1 MINIY
6 NKIYRGLRTIY
17 HKLKFYYTV
26 NWTKTFYFNF
36 KKFPFDT
43 ARKLPVFFYGRVK
56 FHDLRGEIILDSP
69 IKTGMIGF
77 GQTFELFKKEQGIAE
92 FYLSGKLVFKGNAHF
107 GKDCIVYIGPESYC
121 EMGDMFALGSRGKV
135 FCYNKVIF
143 GNYVRIGFESQIMDT
158 NFHQLINLEIGKKE
172 PMVLPIQIGDYNWI
186 GNRSTVM
193 QKTITPNYC
202 IIASNSLVNK
212 DYSSFGENILIG
224 GIPAKLLK
232 NNISRDWEGEDEH
245 LRIHMKI

>member
-1 MINIY
+1 MINIFK
-6 NKIYRGLRTIY
+6 KIYRRLRTIY
-17 HKLKFYYTV
+17 HKLKFYYTI

-36 KKFPFDT
+36 KKFPFET

-56 FHDLRGEIILDSP
+56 FHDLRGEISIDSP
-69 IKTGMIGF
+69 IKMGMIGF

-92 FYLSGKLVFKGNAHF
+92 FYLSGKLVCKGNAHF
-107 GKDCIVYIGPESYC
+107 GKDCFVYIGPDSYC
-121 EMGDMFALGSRGKV
+121 EMGDMFALGSRGKLI
-135 FCYNKVIF
+135 CYEKIIF
-143 GNYVRIGFESQIMDT
+143 GKYVRIGFESQLMDSNYHT
-158 NFHQLINLEIGKKE
+158 ILDLEKGK
-172 PMVLPIQIGDYNWI
+172 VSSLTAPIQIGDYNWI
-186 GNRSTVM
+186 GNRSTIM

-212 DYSSFGENILIG
+212 DYSSLKENILIG

-232 NNISRDWEGEDEH
+232 NNISRDWEGEDVH